1 MTHRTALITAGS
13 IAAVVF
19 AGAIAMGVN
28 LGILS
33 VADSSPVGKLS
44 AAAPVQPAAAKEIQ
58 VYTGAASSQKY
69 IIRKAGSLEIAAGK
83 GGVRLMSVNA
93 RRHWKWSLT
102 QTANKRLTVTF
113 TSHGKVYL
121 FLAKLG
127 RHGAILARVDQ
138 PITRIVTRAAPA
150 APVSYAAVPVSRP
163 AAPVSVAAA
172 APGSSAKPAPAQGG
186 DDNSGGGQDD

>member
-28 LGILS
+28 LGILT

-44 AAAPVQPAAAKEIQ
+44 AAVPVQSAAAKEIQ
-58 VYTGAASSQKY
+58 VYTGVTSSQRY
-69 IIRKAGSLEIAAGK
+69 IIKKAGSVEVAVSRRA
-83 GGVRLMSVNA
+83 VRLMGVKA
-93 RRHWKWSLT
+93 QRHWKWSLT
-102 QTANKRLTVTF
+102 QTADKRLTVTF
-113 TSHGKVYL
+113 TSHGKTYL

-127 RHGAILARVDQ
+127 RHGAILARVEQ
-138 PITRIVTRAAPA
+138 PITRTVIRVAPA
-150 APVSYAAVPVSRP
+150 APASSAAVTASRP
-163 AAPVSVAAA
+163 AASTSGAAAVSSSPVS
-172 APGSSAKPAPAQGG
+172 SAPAQGG